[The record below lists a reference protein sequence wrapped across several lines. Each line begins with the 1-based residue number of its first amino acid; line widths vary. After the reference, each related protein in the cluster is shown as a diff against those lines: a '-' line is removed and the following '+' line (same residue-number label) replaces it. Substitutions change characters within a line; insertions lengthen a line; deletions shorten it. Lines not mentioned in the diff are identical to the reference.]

1 MMRRRSLLQID
12 DSISRQRRVTV
23 RQRTSISTCA
33 GSPSIDLIDI
43 TTELTPSPTLC
54 GSSVTMMQ
62 PADLRDCDDLALLRR
77 FDLSWKWRVPLQGL
91 MRARI
96 VIIVQVIP
104 QDSPQLVFTDDD
116 QMIETLS
123 ANRADYAF
131 GVWILEG
138 RSRRGWRLFNLHTF
152 YSQSKFFPVN
162 LISIP
167 KQIAWRRVL
176 REGFDELSGGPFSR

>member
-1 MMRRRSLLQID
+1 MMRPRSLLRID
-12 DSISRQRRVTV
+12 DSISSRRRVV
-23 RQRTSISTCA
+23 LQQPTSISASA

-77 FDLSWKWRVPLQGL
+77 FDLSWNRRVSLPCL

-96 VIIVQVIP
+96 AIIVQVIP
-104 QDSPQLVFTDDD
+104 QDSAQVIFTDDD
-116 QMIETLS
+116 QMIATLS
-123 ANRADYAF
+123 ANRADDAF

-138 RSRRGWRLFNLHTF
+138 RSRRGDHFFNLHTF

-167 KQIAWRRVL
+167 ERIARRPCLPGML
-176 REGFDELSGGPFSR
+176 R